1 MVSEKSTDVS
11 KSLQSSRWRISW
23 IKKSVKHASVMNVI
37 VKNVLVSVTKNK
49 RYLEYL
55 YSK

>member
-23 IKKSVKHASVMNVI
+23 IKKSVTPVNVMSVTAKNVI
-37 VKNVLVSVTKNK
+37 VSVTKNK
-49 RYLEYL
+49 RYLEYP
-55 YSK
+55 YNK

>member
-23 IKKSVKHASVMNVI
+23 IKKSVKLASVMSVTAKNVI
-37 VKNVLVSVTKNK
+37 VNVTKNK
-49 RYLEYL
+49 RYMEYL
-55 YSK
+55 YNK

>member
-11 KSLQSSRWRISW
+11 KSLQSSRWGISW
-23 IKKSVKHASVMNVI
+23 ITKSATLANVMSVMMKNVI
-37 VKNVLVSVTKNK
+37 VSVTKNK
-49 RYLEYL
+49 RYLEYP

>member
-23 IKKSVKHASVMNVI
+23 IKKSVTPVNVMTVIANNVI
-37 VKNVLVSVTKNK
+37 VSVTKNK
-49 RYLEYL
+49 RYLEYP
-55 YSK
+55 YNK

>member
-23 IKKSVKHASVMNVI
+23 IKKSVTPVNVMSVTAKNVI
-37 VKNVLVSVTKNK
+37 VSVTKNK
-49 RYLEYL
+49 RYLEYP

>member
-11 KSLQSSRWRISW
+11 KSLQSSRWGISW
-23 IKKSVKHASVMNVI
+23 ITKSATLASVMSVMTKNVI
-37 VKNVLVSVTKNK
+37 VSVTKNK
-49 RYLEYL
+49 RYLEYP